1 MNKQEEENHAET
13 DENLENQSSSINNS
27 STEVSR
33 QDKTTKLQVHG
44 GKVESYQ
51 TTIQWYCQC

>member
-13 DENLENQSSSINNS
+13 NENLENQSSTINNS

-33 QDKTTKLQVHG
+33 QDKTKLHVHG
-44 GKVESYQ
+44 GKVESYH
-51 TTIQWYCQC
+51 TTIQWYYQY

>member
-51 TTIQWYCQC
+51 TTI